1 MSHITT
7 TVMHEHLRSDLV
19 SRLIRDYAFQERG
32 EKLRGGTCPACGKKE
47 LWAYAS
53 SPWKLTCNR
62 FKNCGYSASVRE
74 LYPDAFAS
82 WSDRFTSTPANPH
95 AAADAYLSQ
104 ARHYDLEPLKGS
116 YTQRT
121 FYDPASGQGSATVRF
136 TLAEGVTW
144 ERIIDRPE
152 RFGPWWP
159 VYILFTQWQSAG
171 VWAAIDNA
179 LRAPGR

>member
-62 FKNCGYSASVRE
+62 LHNCGYSASVRE

-82 WSDRFTSTPANPH
+82 WNDLNTANH
-95 AAADAYLSQ
+95 CTAADSTHLPPNNLDQLS
-104 ARHYDLEPLKGS
+104 AH
-116 YTQRT
+116 
-121 FYDPASGQGSATVRF
+121 A
-136 TLAEGVTW
+136 
-144 ERIIDRPE
+144 
-152 RFGPWWP
+152 
-159 VYILFTQWQSAG
+159 
-171 VWAAIDNA
+171 
-179 LRAPGR
+179 